1 MILLNM
7 PKNIEVDEI
16 WAIAREKNLLENLKV
31 ETKLNIRTFSIDL
44 EKEKDKFSMNTKL
57 KINNTIKDV
66 KITVQV
72 IYDGEE
78 ALGVLGDIEIL

>member
-1 MILLNM
+1 MKKLQNYLLIMILMYSYNKLLN
-7 PKNIEVDEI
+7 
-16 WAIAREKNLLENLKV
+16 
-31 ETKLNIRTFSIDL
+31 L

-78 ALGVLGDIEIL
+78 ALGILGNIEIL

>member
-1 MILLNM
+1 M
-7 PKNIEVDEI
+7 
-16 WAIAREKNLLENLKV
+16 A
-31 ETKLNIRTFSIDL
+31 DL

-78 ALGVLGDIEIL
+78 ALGILGNIEIL